1 MLRVL
6 TYPLAVERH
15 DEDGGYLAYFPSLP
29 GCQTWGETYEAAV
42 HNAENALA
50 VYIETLTANG
60 DPIPEPNI
68 NPKGRSLSAS
78 WCAPISRPEGECLP
92 ERQTFPP
99 KISFRALEKGG
110 FVFQRQKGSHATFRH
125 PETKRTTVVPLL

>member
-42 HNAENALA
+42 HNAEEALA

-68 NPKGRSLSAS
+68 IEGPVSLGVMVRADIAALWKRAAS
-78 WCAPISRPEGECLP
+78 SFSDRRAVMRLFAIP
-92 ERQTFPP
+92 RQNARRLRLS
-99 KISFRALEKGG
+99 IA
-110 FVFQRQKGSHATFRH
+110 AM
-125 PETKRTTVVPLL
+125 